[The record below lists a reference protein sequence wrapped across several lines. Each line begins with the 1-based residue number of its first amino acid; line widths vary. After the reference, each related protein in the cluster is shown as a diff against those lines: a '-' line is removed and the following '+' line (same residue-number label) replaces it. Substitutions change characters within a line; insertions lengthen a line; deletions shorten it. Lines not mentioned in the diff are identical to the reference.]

1 MSVERLRFKDE
12 NGNNFLDWKNLYLGD
27 ISKITTGRLD
37 ANAMKPFGEYKFFTC
52 AKEVFR
58 INDYAFDTEALLIS
72 GNGANVGYIHYYNG
86 KFNAYQRTY
95 IIDQFKLNVFFLR
108 HFLEIKLKNRIAI
121 ERRDGNTPYITM
133 STLTKM
139 KIQAPDSNKE
149 QEKIGNFLSL
159 FDRLIEK
166 LETKVGLLKELKK
179 GYLQQLF
186 PAKGEKVPKIR
197 FSGFEED
204 WFEYQLGDISTRITR
219 KNNVDN
225 QNTLTISGSQGL
237 VSQEEYFS
245 KRVASSDL
253 KNYTLI
259 YKNDFAYNK
268 SYSNGYPMGAI
279 KRLNKYE
286 IGVVSSLYI
295 CFKLTEKIDN
305 NFIESYFDTGLT
317 NEQLTRVSAEG
328 ARNHGLL
335 NISPQDF
342 FSIKI
347 STPDFLEQEKIGD
360 FFKSLD
366 SLIEKQE
373 KELNSIEQ
381 LKKGYMQR
389 LFA

>member
-1 MSVERLRFKDE
+1 MGVERLRFDKHTELIPSRLNDIAKLLTS
-12 NGNNFLDWKNLYLGD
+12 NITQDSLKN
-27 ISKITTGRLD
+27 TTG
-37 ANAMKPFGEYKFFTC
+37 KYP
-52 AKEVFR
+52 VF
-58 INDYAFDTEALLIS
+58 
-72 GNGANVGYIHYYNG
+72 GANSIVGYIDYYHQDKPYSAIIKDGAGVGRTTYNPG
-86 KFNAYQRTY
+86 KSSVIGTMNY
-95 IIDQFKLNVFFLR
+95 IVPKESVNSVFLFYFLNQINFKKYVIGSTIPHIYFKDYKNV
-108 HFLEIKLKNRIAI
+108 KLMLPSK
-121 ERRDGNTPYITM
+121 
-133 STLTKM
+133 S
-139 KIQAPDSNKE
+139 E

-166 LETKVGLLKELKK
+166 LETKIGLLKELKK
-179 GYLQQLF
+179 GYLQQMF
-186 PAKGEKVPKIR
+186 PSKGEPVPKIR
-197 FSGFEED
+197 FAGFEED
-204 WFEYQLGDISTRITR
+204 WVEYQLGDISTRITR

-305 NFIESYFDTGLT
+305 NFIESYFDTGIT
-317 NEQLTRVSAEG
+317 NDQLTRVSAEG

-335 NISPQDF
+335 NISPPDF

-347 STPDFLEQEKIGD
+347 SIPDFLEQEKIGN
-360 FFKSLD
+360 FFKNLD
-366 SLIEKQE
+366 AMIEKQE
-373 KELNSIEQ
+373 KELDAIEE